1 MWKPY
6 QKHKSLLIVTKDYV
20 LNLAL
25 NCAISSHHF
34 QSKKSPCTFY
44 MRFALFLVLLM
55 TVPKF
60 EAPMLKLKKP
70 HPSGVRAAFNRRYVL
85 VSCAGPSC

>member
-1 MWKPY
+1 
-6 QKHKSLLIVTKDYV
+6 
-20 LNLAL
+20 
-25 NCAISSHHF
+25 
-34 QSKKSPCTFY
+34 

-60 EAPMLKLKKP
+60 EAPMLKLKKL

>member
-6 QKHKSLLIVTKDYV
+6 QKHKSLLIVTKDCLKSCLKLCY
-20 LNLAL
+20 L
-25 NCAISSHHF
+25 IPSFSI
-34 QSKKSPCTFY
+34 KKSPCTFY
-44 MRFALFLVLLM
+44 MRFALFLMLLM

-60 EAPMLKLKKP
+60 EAPMLKLKKL

>member
-34 QSKKSPCTFY
+34 Y

-60 EAPMLKLKKP
+60 EAPMLKLKKL

-85 VSCAGPSC
+85 VSCASPSC

>member
-1 MWKPY
+1 
-6 QKHKSLLIVTKDYV
+6 
-20 LNLAL
+20 
-25 NCAISSHHF
+25 
-34 QSKKSPCTFY
+34 
-44 MRFALFLVLLM
+44 MRFALFLMLLM

-60 EAPMLKLKKP
+60 EAPMLKLKKL

>member
-1 MWKPY
+1 
-6 QKHKSLLIVTKDYV
+6 
-20 LNLAL
+20 
-25 NCAISSHHF
+25 
-34 QSKKSPCTFY
+34 

-60 EAPMLKLKKP
+60 EAPMLKLKKL

-85 VSCAGPSC
+85 VSCAGPSFLALDSAIYQINQYPGSG